1 MTLWSPIAK
10 QLKRDALLALAM
22 LAVTLKIM
30 VPAGFMP
37 DAQPRNGLPFA
48 LVLCTGDGAKVVQPG
63 EALGHGRGED
73 HGGKSVHDAPCPFAV
88 QAAGA
93 PPPSL
98 FVVAGAGAVRYVVL
112 PIPASPATAPGRGLA
127 APPPPPTGPPVFLI

>member
-1 MTLWSPIAK
+1 MTFWSLTAK

-22 LAVTLKIM
+22 LAVMLKIM

-37 DAQPRNGLPFA
+37 DVQPRIGLPFA

-63 EALGHGRGED
+63 EALGHGQGED

-98 FVVAGAGAVRYVVL
+98 FVATEARTIRYVVL
-112 PIPASPATAPGRGLA
+112 PIPAAPTIAPGRGLA